1 MVVAGGEGF
10 PSRGFWL
17 YWQAGAVSGFGSYI
31 TLLALQTLVVLTLHG
46 SAVQVGWLNAARWL
60 PYLVVGVVVVLSVVV
75 LRVVDCEGVAEGGV
89 LPVVGGFVVI
99 GPPVVVESGILV
111 VVGSGL
117 PVVVVGV

>member
-1 MVVAGGEGF
+1 MRVAGGEGF

-60 PYLVVGVVVVLSVVV
+60 PYLMVGVVVGAL
-75 LRVVDCEGVAEGGV
+75 VDRRRRRPVMVATRFEG
-89 LPVVGGFVVI
+89 I
-99 GPPVVVESGILV
+99 PPW
-111 VVGSGL
+111 
-117 PVVVVGV
+117 